1 MDNENRLEKQFRNK
15 LSDLEYPP
23 EPGNWEKIA
32 RTLEHTESGR
42 KQNRASFSGKK
53 KIGTYRLYR
62 IAAALILLLLATG
75 TFRLVHEQQSGKST
89 GPQKKSSVMLSENGK
104 VAKTATD
111 SDPAISGK
119 IEPVS
124 PSVPNGIETKIQPTE
139 NTNSIRKNFLS
150 FSGEP
155 VHPEARNQER
165 SRPKDTIPAFPDKTA
180 ETLLPSA
187 VPELVLAD
195 VVRQPVL
202 RKSFFRN
209 WRLGMGGSSIGLAG
223 ISTPS
228 WGNGNENFYNDVD
241 SDPSAPDSLPA
252 TRFSYRADD
261 EESEVKHAHPLSF
274 GFSLSHPLTERLSLN
289 TGLTYTYLY
298 SRWRYKHTQGTARRQ
313 RLHLIGLPV
322 SVSYRLNDWKRPYCY
337 ATAGLLAEV
346 NVAGRLSTAKA
357 THRIRIPGVLW
368 TANARIGL
376 AYPLIRY
383 LSVYGEAGL
392 CYYFDYHS
400 DIETIRSKD
409 PFKVSA
415 QIGLRLNL

>member
-1 MDNENRLEKQFRNK
+1 MDNENRLEEQFRNK
-15 LSDLEYPP
+15 LSGLEYPP
-23 EPGNWEKIA
+23 EPDNWEKIA
-32 RTLEHTESGR
+32 RTLEHTESGG
-42 KQNRASFSGKK
+42 KQNKEFLSGKN
-53 KIGTYRLYR
+53 KIGTYRPYR

-75 TFRLVHEQQSGKST
+75 TFRFVHEQQSGKRTDFQNKPSL
-89 GPQKKSSVMLSENGK
+89 MLSETGK
-104 VAKTATD
+104 VTKTATD
-111 SDPAISGK
+111 SDPATSGK
-119 IEPVS
+119 VEPVS

-155 VHPEARNQER
+155 VHPETRNREKI
-165 SRPKDTIPAFPDKTA
+165 RPKDTIPAFPDKTA

-187 VPELVLAD
+187 APELVLAD

-228 WGNGNENFYNDVD
+228 WGSGNENFYNDGYWN
-241 SDPSAPDSLPA
+241 PPAPDSFP
-252 TRFSYRADD
+252 TPRFTSIASE
-261 EESEVKHAHPLSF
+261 EESEVKHGYPLSF
-274 GFSLSHPLTERLSLN
+274 GLSLSHPLTERLSLN

-298 SRWRYKHTQGTARRQ
+298 SRWRYKYTQGTARRQ
-313 RLHLIGLPV
+313 RLHLIGIPV

-337 ATAGLLAEV
+337 ATAGLLAEM
-346 NVAGRLSTAKA
+346 NVAGCLRTPKA
-357 THRIRIPGVLW
+357 THNIRIPGVMW
-368 TANARIGL
+368 SVNARIGL

-415 QIGLRLNL
+415 QIGFRLNL